1 MRLRN
6 IGVVV
11 PLLVVLAVS
20 PLTAE
25 ARSHSPIHAGDHVFD
40 AQRFADSIRETAEAV
55 KEVANTLEILGN
67 HLKMLARAGD
77 IRGIWETLENV
88 GNLPLGKTAEEHTKI
103 FKQSWDKAEVSAPY
117 WPILNA
123 SLSKANEDT
132 GKVAEAVFR
141 HQQERDAA
149 YLEILS
155 KEDSGLLSER
165 QRHNMEIG
173 LSAMSAIDQTEL
185 AGSQFMQKI
194 EQQEAEFVSQRIE
207 QEKAKAGEF
216 YGYDPYHP
224 NEYDMEHRTVKTH
237 SLGFMAYGK

>member
-6 IGVVV
+6 MSVVAV
-11 PLLVVLAVS
+11 LLVFLMSA
-20 PLTAE
+20 PTAAE
-25 ARSHSPIHAGDHVFD
+25 ARDLIEPGDHVFD
-40 AQRFADSIRETAEAV
+40 AKRFADSIRETAEAI
-55 KEVANTLEILGN
+55 KEVANTLEILSN

-77 IRGIWETLENV
+77 IQGIWEALENV
-88 GNLPLGKTAEEHTKI
+88 GDLPMGKTAEEHTKI
-103 FKQSWDKAEVSAPY
+103 FKQSWDEAKANAPY

-132 GKVAEAVFR
+132 GKAAEAVFR

-155 KEDSGLLSER
+155 QEDSGLLSER

-173 LSAMSAIDQTEL
+173 LSAIDQTEL
-185 AGSQFMQKI
+185 AGSQFMQEI
-194 EQQEAEFVSQRIE
+194 EQQEAEFASQRIE

>member
-6 IGVVV
+6 MSVVA
-11 PLLVVLAVS
+11 VLSVFLMSA
-20 PLTAE
+20 PPAAE
-25 ARSHSPIHAGDHVFD
+25 ARDLIEPGDHVFD
-40 AQRFADSIRETAEAV
+40 AKRFADSIRETAEAI

-77 IRGIWETLENV
+77 IQGIWEALENV
-88 GNLPLGKTAEEHTKI
+88 GDLPLGKTAEEHTKI
-103 FKQSWDKAEVSAPY
+103 FKESWDKAKANEPY
-117 WPILNA
+117 WPVLHV

-132 GKVAEAVFR
+132 GKAAEAVFR
-141 HQQERDAA
+141 HQQERDNA

-155 KEDSGLLSER
+155 QEDSGLLSER
-165 QRHNMEIG
+165 QRQNMESA
-173 LSAMSAIDQTEL
+173 LSAMNAIDQTEL
-185 AGSQFMQKI
+185 AGSQFMQEV
-194 EQQEAEFVSQRIE
+194 EQQEAEFASQRIE